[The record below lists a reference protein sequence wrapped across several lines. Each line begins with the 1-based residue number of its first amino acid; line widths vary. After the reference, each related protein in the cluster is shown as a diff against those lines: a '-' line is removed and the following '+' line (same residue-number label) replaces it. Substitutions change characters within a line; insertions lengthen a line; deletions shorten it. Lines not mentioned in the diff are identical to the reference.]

1 MITDDESF
9 QLNGTTSSILRA
21 KSDVFVRQCSVED
34 FGARAV
40 FCCGSDGEDSECC
53 ANSATLFRLSYL
65 PTSRANSQ
73 GDEFGPLNISPLPTS
88 EKPSDSLLTPLSKA
102 SEQSPPIVAA
112 LAAPMT
118 QPSSST
124 STSISPSA
132 VTAILEMADP
142 DGNGAKDMT
151 ITFGGN
157 DDTLLVATDV
167 PPLQFSNGPAASV
180 TESIASASSSVA
192 VQGSGGSAVAGSV
205 SNINSSNDS
214 NTESAEYS
222 QRLSRGAVVAVG
234 IGLSLAGAGLV
245 AMTVF
250 IVARRRVHRKQEQR
264 WQEHIKAMQ
273 APKENTGSGGGLT
286 SSATPGTRAYADS
299 SMNHTRGSARIGLV
313 GQGKSAIRVSTSRKP
328 STRRRSEMEGP
339 SPVSEYLREMG
350 WAGSSLDVPS
360 MDSRSNYS
368 QDSLRIQDADG
379 RGVATYR
386 SDIESPSV
394 RSPGLK
400 PTASW
405 LGRHS
410 IYEMP

>member
-1 MITDDESF
+1 MIIDDESF
-9 QLNGTTSSILRA
+9 QLNGTTSPILRE
-21 KSDVFVRQCSVED
+21 KSDIFVRQCSVED

-88 EKPSDSLLTPLSKA
+88 EKPSDSLLSPLSKA
-102 SEQSPPIVAA
+102 SEQSLPIVAA
-112 LAAPMT
+112 LTAPMT

-132 VTAILEMADP
+132 VTAVFEMADP

-167 PPLQFSNGPAASV
+167 PPLQLSSGPAASV
-180 TESIASASSSVA
+180 TESIASASSGVA
-192 VQGSGGSAVAGSV
+192 VQGSRGSAVAGSV

-234 IGLSLAGAGLV
+234 VGLSLAGAGLV

-250 IVARRRVHRKQEQR
+250 IVARRRVYRKQEQR
-264 WQEHIKAMQ
+264 WQEHVKAMQ
-273 APKENTGSGGGLT
+273 AQKENTGSGGGLD

-299 SMNHTRGSARIGLV
+299 SMSHTRGSARIGLV

-328 STRRRSEMEGP
+328 SIRRRSEMEGP

-360 MDSRSNYS
+360 MDSRSYYS
-368 QDSLRIQDADG
+368 QDSLRVQDADG

>member
-1 MITDDESF
+1 
-9 QLNGTTSSILRA
+9 
-21 KSDVFVRQCSVED
+21 
-34 FGARAV
+34 
-40 FCCGSDGEDSECC
+40 
-53 ANSATLFRLSYL
+53 
-65 PTSRANSQ
+65 
-73 GDEFGPLNISPLPTS
+73 
-88 EKPSDSLLTPLSKA
+88 
-102 SEQSPPIVAA
+102 
-112 LAAPMT
+112 MT

-132 VTAILEMADP
+132 VTAVLEMADS

-151 ITFGGN
+151 VTFGGN
-157 DDTLLVATDV
+157 EDTLLVATDV
-167 PPLQFSNGPAASV
+167 PPLQLSSGPAASV
-180 TESIASASSSVA
+180 TESIASASSSA
-192 VQGSGGSAVAGSV
+192 TVQISGGSAATDSV
-205 SNINSSNDS
+205 SNLSDSNDS
-214 NTESAEYS
+214 STESAGYS

-234 IGLSLAGAGLV
+234 VGLSLAGAGLV

-250 IVARRRVHRKQEQR
+250 IIARRRVYKKQEKR
-264 WQEHIKAMQ
+264 WQEHIKALQ
-273 APKENTGSGGGLT
+273 APKENTGSGGALI
-286 SSATPGTRAYADS
+286 SSAAPGTRAYADS
-299 SMNHTRGSARIGLV
+299 SMSHTRGSARLGLV
-313 GQGKSAIRVSTSRKP
+313 GQGRLAIQVSTSKKP
-328 STRRRSEMEGP
+328 STHLRSEMEGP

-360 MDSRSNYS
+360 MDSRSYYS